1 MTDTVA
7 DPAVTPTSAQAEV
20 TVSAAVVDAV
30 RAELAE
36 RGIAQNAEVVLFDL
50 DPRAGVS
57 VGRLDPTRGTVADS
71 YSDSGLT
78 LAVLD
83 EVIADHL
90 VRVGRVAAPT
100 SRDWHEEVLDLVT
113 RGRERL
119 RESDGTFLMGRDHIR
134 LFRMARRDVA
144 EAGAPLTA
152 RAEDLARAAV
162 SGASAPA
169 VVVADRVSAWP
180 GLRDAIARAVP
191 VPVVDVD
198 PSGSITRP
206 PAHGGHAAEPEV
218 PHAIAVSGDVI
229 EPDVGVATPPAE
241 QDDVPTR
248 SDDGFSAPA
257 EMAEMAPSEDGH
269 THDTHDTPIFE
280 SVTQSPPVVATA
292 FGALAPYVAAPDVPR
307 AQPLRDDKQFD
318 ELPPVGHDLRTPR
331 NPDAEQPPSGE
342 SAPRWT
348 SAHTPTPP
356 VRSGDGEVNVDPMAG
371 YSADTGSAIG
381 APPHSDVSVAGPQAA
396 GASRRRHGGK
406 RVLAAVALLCA
417 VAVVAVATALAV
429 GHDEASPTVAA
440 PLPQRTTATPE
451 PEFADPAIYA
461 EARQPARRYTTPPP
475 PETTTPSAEEP
486 APRPRPRPRTPRPP
500 GGVTIPLPG
509 LPPIVLP

>member
-30 RAELAE
+30 RAELAG
-36 RGIAQNAEVVLFDL
+36 RGIAQNGEVVLFDL

-57 VGRLDPTRGTVADS
+57 VGRLDPARGTVADS

-90 VRVGRVAAPT
+90 VRVGRVEAPT
-100 SRDWHEEVLDLVT
+100 SREWHEEVLDLVT

-169 VVVADRVSAWP
+169 VVITDRVSAWP

-191 VPVVDVD
+191 VPVVDID

-206 PAHGGHAAEPEV
+206 PVHGGHAAEPEV
-218 PHAIAVSGDVI
+218 PHPIAVSGGVI
-229 EPDVGVATPPAE
+229 EDA
-241 QDDVPTR
+241 VPTH
-248 SDDGFSAPA
+248 SDDGFPAPA
-257 EMAEMAPSEDGH
+257 ELVEMAPNDDDH
-269 THDTHDTPIFE
+269 THDTPIFE

-307 AQPLRDDKQFD
+307 AQPLRDDQQFE
-318 ELPPVGHDLRTPR
+318 ELSPVGHDLRTPT
-331 NPDAEQPPSGE
+331 NPVAEPPPSAE

-348 SAHTPTPP
+348 SAHTSTPP
-356 VRSGDGEVNVDPMAG
+356 VRSGDGDVNVDPMAG

-381 APPHSDVSVAGPQAA
+381 APPHSDVSVAGPHSA
-396 GASRRRHGGK
+396 GASRRRRGGK

-486 APRPRPRPRTPRPP
+486 APRPRPRSRTPRPP